1 MKTQRSSTALEKATA
16 RLRALKVINP
26 ALDFGNDRS
35 VVTFSTI
42 TDRLEY
48 RLEKH
53 NQLLT
58 ELETSKNELKEL
70 EKQVNDLS
78 SQMLKGV
85 EFMYGDDSAE
95 YELVGGVKMSDR
107 VRKSRITR
115 LKSSSE
121 GQTMSIAKAV

>member
-1 MKTQRSSTALEKATA
+1 MKTQRSSTTLEKAIA
-16 RLRALKVINP
+16 RLRALRAINP
-26 ALDFGNDRS
+26 NLDFGNDRS
-35 VVTFSTI
+35 VATFSTLA
-42 TDRLEY
+42 DKLEY

-70 EKQVNDLS
+70 EKQVSDLS

-85 EFMYGDDSAE
+85 EFMYGHDSDE

-121 GQTMSIAKAV
+121 GQALSVAKAG

>member
-1 MKTQRSSTALEKATA
+1 MKTARTSTALEKATA
-16 RLRALKVINP
+16 RLRALRAINP
-26 ALDFGNDRS
+26 TLDFGNDRS
-35 VVTFSTI
+35 VLNFDTLANK
-42 TDRLEY
+42 LEY

-58 ELETSKNELKEL
+58 DLETSKNELKEL
-70 EKQVNDLS
+70 EKQVNELS

-85 EFMYGDDSAE
+85 EFMYGHDSDE

-115 LKSSSE
+115 LKSSSDT
-121 GQTMSIAKAV
+121 QAANIAKAG

>member
-1 MKTQRSSTALEKATA
+1 MKTQRSSTALEKATS
-16 RLRALKVINP
+16 RLRALRVINP
-26 ALDFGNDRS
+26 VLDFGNDRS
-35 VVTFSTI
+35 VLTFSTL
-42 TDRLEY
+42 TDKLEY

-85 EFMYGDDSAE
+85 EFMYGHDSAE
-95 YELVGGVKMSDR
+95 YELVGGVRMSDR

-121 GQTMSIAKAV
+121 GQALNVAKAG

>member
-1 MKTQRSSTALEKATA
+1 MKTQRTSTVLVKATA
-16 RLRALKVINP
+16 RLRGLRAINSS
-26 ALDFGNDRS
+26 LDFGNDRS
-35 VVTFSTI
+35 VLTFSTL
-42 TDRLEY
+42 TDKLEY

-85 EFMYGDDSAE
+85 EFMYGHDSAE
-95 YELVGGVKMSDR
+95 YELIGGVKMSDR

-121 GQTMSIAKAV
+121 AQAMSNAKAG